1 MINENQLPG
10 YEWLSVPM
18 WVFDCQALRITWAN
32 NAALGFWDAASLDE
46 LRTRSFDDVTRVT
59 RERLDLARRAACSG
73 QCLEEYWTLYPGGHA
88 KEVLLQSNVVVN
100 SEGPTH
106 GLLFVANNLKA
117 LPDIERRGVQVLL
130 YMPMLVALYEFNGR
144 LLYRNPAAVRTW
156 GNLENLSS
164 PLFLQETFA
173 NPADAQLIVEYINQ
187 GNIFRGEC
195 DMRTVA
201 GVRTFDL
208 TCHPGIDP
216 VTGERAIGLSA
227 TDVTE
232 HKIMERERD
241 QRENQVREAQAD
253 ALSERQRTI
262 RARKLFMA
270 TASHEQR
277 TPLQTVVGCVDR
289 LEQAPSDMAR
299 CLVELKDAAEQLI
312 RINEDLVEFVR
323 ADSAPGPRV
332 KAVNARQLIARA
344 LLPSQKAAVSKKL
357 TFSLQESD
365 LERDIRIDE
374 MRVRQVISNL
384 ASNAVKYT
392 KIGSI
397 AVVAGL
403 DAEAGA
409 LALKISIRD
418 TGVGM
423 DEAYAEK
430 VMLPFVRGPESDVVD
445 PQGLGLGLAIVQSHL
460 AELNGEF
467 QIGSSPGAGTTVSV
481 SIPCQQF

>member
-1 MINENQLPG
+1 VSQ
-10 YEWLSVPM
+10 
-18 WVFDCQALRITWAN
+18 
-32 NAALGFWDAASLDE
+32 
-46 LRTRSFDDVTRVT
+46 
-59 RERLDLARRAACSG
+59 
-73 QCLEEYWTLYPGGHA
+73 
-88 KEVLLQSNVVVN
+88 
-100 SEGPTH
+100 
-106 GLLFVANNLKA
+106 
-117 LPDIERRGVQVLL
+117 
-130 YMPMLVALYEFNGR
+130 
-144 LLYRNPAAVRTW
+144 
-156 GNLENLSS
+156 

-173 NPADAQLIVEYINQ
+173 NPADARLIVEYINQ

-216 VTGERAIGLSA
+216 VSGEKAIGLSA

-232 HKIMERERD
+232 HKIVEQERD
-241 QRENQVREAQAD
+241 QLRENQVREAQAD
-253 ALSERQRTI
+253 AISERQRTI

-289 LEQAPSDMAR
+289 LEQAPGDMHR

-332 KAVNARQLIARA
+332 KAVNAKRLVCRA
-344 LLPSQKAAVSKKL
+344 LLPSQKAAAAKKL
-357 TFSLQESD
+357 TFSMQESD

-397 AVVAGL
+397 AVVARL
-403 DAEAGA
+403 DGGPGA
-409 LALKISIRD
+409 LALRISIRD
-418 TGVGM
+418 TGIGM
-423 DEAYAEK
+423 DGAYAEK
-430 VMLPFVRGPESDVVD
+430 VMLPFVRGPESEVVD

-460 AELNGEF
+460 AELNGEL
-467 QIGSSPGAGTTVSV
+467 QIESSPRAGTTVSV
-481 SIPCQQF
+481 SIPCDRF